1 MLKKSLGQN
10 LLTDHNIAKKI
21 IKLIPNVSNINLVEI
36 GPGSGD
42 WMHTNAISYNSY
54 LDQIMISV

>member
-21 IKLIPNVSNINLVEI
+21 IKLLPNVSNINLVEI
-36 GPGSGD
+36 GPGKGFLTD
-42 WMHTNAISYNSY
+42 HYYI
-54 LDQIMISV
+54 